1 MYTMSTEP
9 LMLKRP
15 KHEVL
20 EHFLEKKNMNAAST
34 PLVGRAQDSTLENA
48 SVDSQS
54 TELYQYY
61 ENSFMIFRNPRFH

>member
-61 ENSFMIFRNPRFH
+61 ENPRFH